1 MTMDEQ
7 RVDGNAAAG
16 DLQELFAV
24 EVTTIVGVCDGC
36 GMEAP
41 LAEAVTYT
49 GPGMTLRCRGCDS
62 VLARVVALPG
72 RTLVSLA
79 GLRRFEVDTGGAV

>member
-1 MTMDEQ
+1 MDEQ

-36 GMEAP
+36 GTEAP
-41 LAEAVTYT
+41 LAEAVAWM
-49 GPGMTLRCRGCDS
+49 GPGVTLRCRGCDA
-62 VLARVVALPG
+62 VLARVVSLPG
-72 RTLVSLA
+72 RRLVSFA
-79 GLRRFEVDTGGAV
+79 GLRRFSVPLS